1 VNNIRSNLWKI
12 YVYKLLSDFYLI
24 VPIIIPFYK
33 ANQLSTTQIF
43 IVQSAYCLGVLLLE
57 IPSGYFSD
65 VMGRKK
71 TLVLGAFFLPIGLGI
86 YAISTHFIGFILA
99 ELILSIANS
108 MRSGTDSA
116 LIYDTLLQLKEESL
130 YEKFSGKAD
139 FFARIGSSIA
149 SITGGLLALV
159 SIRFP
164 FYINIIFGVV
174 LVILSFFLIEPER
187 KKLSAE
193 NPFKDILKI
202 VKFSLTHG
210 QIRSLML
217 YYSLLMSTG
226 VIGAWSYF
234 LYYEALGINVGFYGF
249 LFAIFQLWAGLG
261 AKNSHTL
268 SKKIGEKNSFF
279 VLLIISFIYM
289 ALGLIQSIF
298 LIPFIFLIGFV
309 WNFSGPLLFGYL
321 NRIIESD
328 VRATVLSVNNM
339 TAYFSFIVLSPLFG
353 TLVDVYSLSTAHIAM
368 AIYFFVIGALA
379 VFLLFKNKVIQVS
392 KG

>member
-1 VNNIRSNLWKI
+1 
-12 YVYKLLSDFYLI
+12 
-24 VPIIIPFYK
+24 
-33 ANQLSTTQIF
+33 
-43 IVQSAYCLGVLLLE
+43 VQSAYCLGVLLLE

-99 ELILSIANS
+99 ELILAIANS

-130 YEKFSGKAD
+130 YEKFAGKAD
-139 FFARIGSSIA
+139 FFARIGSSTA

-164 FYINIIFGVV
+164 FYINIIFGIAM
-174 LVILSFFLIEPER
+174 VIISFFLIEPER

-193 NPFKDILKI
+193 NPFKGILRI

-217 YYSLLMSTG
+217 YYSLLCSTG
-226 VIGAWSYF
+226 VIGIWSYF

-249 LFAIFQLWAGLG
+249 LYAIFQLWAGLG

-268 SKKIGEKNSFF
+268 TKKIGKKNSVF

-289 ALGLIQSIF
+289 ALGLIQSIL
-298 LIPFIFLIGFV
+298 LIPLIFLTGFI
-309 WNFSGPLLFGYL
+309 WNFSVPLLLGYL

-339 TAYFSFIVLSPLFG
+339 AVTISFIVLSPLYG
-353 TLVDVYSLSTAHIAM
+353 TLVDVYSLSTAFIIM
-368 AIYFFVIGALA
+368 GIYFIVIGSMS
-379 VFLLFKNKVIQVS
+379 VFLLIKNKVL
-392 KG
+392 

>member
-1 VNNIRSNLWKI
+1 
-12 YVYKLLSDFYLI
+12 
-24 VPIIIPFYK
+24 
-33 ANQLSTTQIF
+33 LSTTEIF

-71 TLVLGAFFLPIGLGI
+71 TLILGAFFLPIGLGI
-86 YAISTHFIGFILA
+86 YAISTHFTGFILA

-116 LIYDTLLQLKEESL
+116 LIYDTLLQLKEDSL
-130 YEKFSGKAD
+130 YEKFAGKAD
-139 FFARIGSSIA
+139 FFARIGSSTA

-159 SIRFP
+159 TIRFP
-164 FYINIIFGVV
+164 FFINIISGVV
-174 LVILSFFLIEPER
+174 LVVLSFFLIEPER

-193 NPFKDILKI
+193 NPLKDILKI

-217 YYSLLMSTG
+217 YTSLLLSTG
-226 VIGAWSYF
+226 VIGVWSYF
-234 LYYEALGINVGFYGF
+234 LYYETLGINVGFYGF
-249 LFAIFQLWAGLG
+249 LFALFQLWCGLG

-268 SKKIGEKNSFF
+268 SKKIGKKNSIF
-279 VLLIISFIYM
+279 VLLSISFIYM

-298 LIPFIFLIGFV
+298 LIPFIFLIGFL

-328 VRATVLSVNNM
+328 IRATVLSVNNM
-339 TAYFSFIVLSPLFG
+339 AGNISFIILSPLFG

-368 AIYFFVIGALA
+368 AIYFFVIGSLA
-379 VFLLFKNKVIQVS
+379 VFLLFKNKVIQAS
-392 KG
+392 RG

>member
-1 VNNIRSNLWKI
+1 MKNIRSNLWKV

-33 ANQLSTTQIF
+33 SNQLSTTEIF

-130 YEKFSGKAD
+130 YEKIAGKAD
-139 FFARIGSSIA
+139 FFARIGSSTA
-149 SITGGLLALV
+149 SITGGLLALI

-164 FYINIIFGVV
+164 FYINIVSGVV
-174 LVILSFFLIEPER
+174 MVVLSFFLIEPER

-193 NPFKDILKI
+193 NPFKGILRI
-202 VKFSLTHG
+202 VKFSLTHT

-217 YYSLLMSTG
+217 YNSLLLSTG

-268 SKKIGEKNSFF
+268 SKKIGKNSVFF
-279 VLLIISFIYM
+279 LLIISFIYM

-321 NRIIESD
+321 NRIIASD

-339 TAYFSFIVLSPLFG
+339 AAYFSFIVLSPLFG
-353 TLVDVYSLSTAHIAM
+353 TLVDVYSLSTAYITM
-368 AIYFFVIGALA
+368 AIYFFAIGSLS
-379 VFLLFKNKVIQVS
+379 VFLLFKNKVIQAS

>member
-1 VNNIRSNLWKI
+1 MNNIRSNLWKM

-33 ANQLSTTQIF
+33 SNHLSTTEIF

-86 YAISTHFIGFILA
+86 YAISTHFFEFILA
-99 ELILSIANS
+99 ELILAIANS

-130 YEKFSGKAD
+130 YEKFAGKTD
-139 FFARIGSSIA
+139 FFARIGSSTA

-164 FYINIIFGVV
+164 FYINIISGVGM
-174 LVILSFFLIEPER
+174 VIISFFLIEPER

-202 VKFSLTHG
+202 VKFSLTHTK
-210 QIRSLML
+210 IRSLML
-217 YYSLLMSTG
+217 YTSLLTSTG
-226 VIGAWSYF
+226 VIGIWSYF

-249 LFAIFQLWAGLG
+249 LYAIFHLWAGLG

-268 SKKIGEKNSFF
+268 SKKIGKKNSVF
-279 VLLIISFIYM
+279 VLLIISIIFM
-289 ALGLIQSIF
+289 VLGLIQSIF

-309 WNFSGPLLFGYL
+309 WNFSGPLLLGYM

-339 TAYFSFIVLSPLFG
+339 AGNISFIVLSPLFG
-353 TLVDVYSLSTAHIAM
+353 TLVDVYSLSSAHIAM
-368 AIYFFVIGALA
+368 AIYFFVIGSLSL
-379 VFLLFKNKVIQVS
+379 FLLIKNKVL
-392 KG
+392 

>member
-1 VNNIRSNLWKI
+1 MNNIRSNLWKI

-33 ANQLSTTQIF
+33 SNQLSTTEIF

-99 ELILSIANS
+99 ESILAIATS

-116 LIYDTLLQLKEESL
+116 LIYDTLLQLKEESF
-130 YEKFSGKAD
+130 YEKFAGKAY
-139 FFARIGSSIA
+139 FFARIGSSTA
-149 SITGGLLALV
+149 SISGGLLALIT
-159 SIRFP
+159 IRFP
-164 FYINIIFGVV
+164 FYINIISGVIM
-174 LVILSFFLIEPER
+174 VIISFFLIEPER
-187 KKLSAE
+187 KKLSVE

-217 YYSLLMSTG
+217 YYSLLLSTG
-226 VIGAWSYF
+226 VIGIWSYF

-249 LFAIFQLWAGLG
+249 LYAIFQLWCGLG

-268 SKKIGEKNSFF
+268 TKKIGKKNSVF
-279 VLLIISFIYM
+279 VLLIISFVYM

-298 LIPFIFLIGFV
+298 LIPFIFFIGFV
-309 WNFSGPLLFGYL
+309 CNFSVPLLLGYL

-339 TAYFSFIVLSPLFG
+339 ATNISFIVLSPLFG
-353 TLVDVYSLSTAHIAM
+353 TLVDVYSLSSAYVVM
-368 AIYFFVIGALA
+368 AIYFFVIGSLS
-379 VFLLFKNKVIQVS
+379 VFLLFKNKVL
-392 KG
+392 